1 MLSRNLKRA
10 LLDSRLPLPPT
21 FLLPWAAGL
30 TTVSHTTEAGNVPP
44 PLIDAAQHVST
55 DRRAPEPASKPP
67 SSASPGVGAIPS
79 PANAPKLPPP
89 PPSTH
94 SATPIALSQSVRD
107 LLPLLQ
113 AQGSH
118 YITAHIYD
126 RPYLLTQGDTVCL
139 PFFMK
144 DVAPGDIL
152 RLTKASNI
160 GSRDYTLKAAAA
172 APKLKS
178 STTTTTT
185 VLDPTVGSLAS
196 HSRVMPT
203 PSPNSESPGATAG
216 RTVAPHF
223 IPHIAK
229 GKVSYLDDRLFV
241 CRAVVMGVEAEPMRV
256 MEKTKRRQRKV
267 KTVKSKHRY
276 TILKVKEVRIRGVDE
291 IDGAAESD

>member
-10 LLDSRLPLPPT
+10 LLDSRFPLPPT

-44 PLIDAAQHVST
+44 PLLDSAQHVST
-55 DRRAPEPASKPP
+55 DRQAMKPVSRSPKLEPPKQDATQASIPELTPP
-67 SSASPGVGAIPS
+67 SPTDTSPM
-79 PANAPKLPPP
+79 
-89 PPSTH
+89 
-94 SATPIALSQSVRD
+94 ALSQSVRD

-126 RPYLLTQGDTVCL
+126 RPYLLTQGDTVRL

-160 GSRDYTLKAAAA
+160 GSRDYTLKASAP

-178 STTTTTT
+178 STMTTMT
-185 VLDPTVGSLAS
+185 VLDPTTGSLDS
-196 HSRVMPT
+196 HSRVMAT
-203 PSPNSESPGATAG
+203 PSPDSDSPEVTSEL
-216 RTVAPHF
+216 TVAPHF

-229 GKVSYLDDRLFV
+229 GKVGYLDDRLFV

-256 MEKTKRRQRKV
+256 KEKTKRRQRKV
-267 KTVKSKHRY
+267 KSVKSKHRY

-291 IDGAAESD
+291 IEGGVELD

>member
-1 MLSRNLKRA
+1 MLSRTLKRA

-30 TTVSHTTEAGNVPP
+30 TTVSHTPEAGNVPP
-44 PLIDAAQHVST
+44 PLIDSAQHVST
-55 DRRAPEPASKPP
+55 DRQAMKSASKQPK
-67 SSASPGVGAIPS
+67 SASPAHTA
-79 PANAPKLPPP
+79 PATAPKLPA
-89 PPSTH
+89 PSSTGT
-94 SATPIALSQSVRD
+94 SPIALSQSVRD

-118 YITAHIYD
+118 YITAHIFD
-126 RPYLLTQGDTVCL
+126 RPYLLTQGDTVRL

-152 RLTKASNI
+152 RLNKASNI
-160 GSRDYTLKAAAA
+160 GSRDYTLKASAA

-178 STTTTTT
+178 STTTTVE
-185 VLDPTVGSLAS
+185 VLDPTSGSLAS

-203 PSPNSESPGATAG
+203 PSPDSETPSSTAA
-216 RTVAPHF
+216 RTMAPHF

-256 MEKTKRRQRKV
+256 KEKTKRRQRKV
-267 KTVKSKHRY
+267 KSVKSKHRY
-276 TILKVKEVRIRGVDE
+276 TILKVKEVRIRGVEEIEGGDE
-291 IDGAAESD
+291 LD